1 MLPHP
6 GLPDESPVG
15 RGRQVLPVPDG
26 QRVEELGPDL
36 LDQLPLVLGERVG
49 GRLQARVENVLRC
62 DGAQSGGEP
71 GVVVTPLPR

>member
-26 QRVEELGPDL
+26 QRVKELCPDH
-36 LDQLPLVLGERVG
+36 LDQLLLVLGERIG
-49 GRLQARVENVLRC
+49 GRLQARVENMFRC
-62 DGAQSGGEP
+62 DGAQSRGEL